1 MRCIRSGVH
10 FVSRSTQSFFLSAR
24 APYVEAGILWRESMS
39 KLIGKALGIAT
50 VVLSSLTTTVAWA
63 GGNGNGGSGGG
74 GAHGA
79 ATSGMTYHS
88 EPVSSP
94 WNRPPWPTSENEKKA
109 GTDNRLASM
118 HQQPDAAKASN

>member
-1 MRCIRSGVH
+1 LHPPGHAIRI
-10 FVSRSTQSFFLSAR
+10 TLNASFFLPALV
-24 APYVEAGILWRESMS
+24 PYVEAGILWRTSMS
-39 KLIGKALGIAT
+39 NLMIKVLGIAT
-50 VVLSSLTTTVAWA
+50 VAVSGLTATVAWA

-94 WNRPPWPTSENEKKA
+94 WNRPPWPMAQSEKKA
-109 GTDNRLASM
+109 DADGRMASI
-118 HQQPDAAKASN
+118 QDEPDAVKASH